1 MRTKKFLH
9 LLIAIPFLIFCTSCN
24 NEDEYTN
31 NKPIVSN
38 PIVVIFENDVHC
50 AVDGYAKLVA
60 IREQQKSLTPYVTTV
75 SCGDFIQGDVV
86 GAISTGEH
94 IIDIMNQVNYDY
106 VTLGN
111 HEFDFG
117 VPRMF
122 ELMEKLDAQV
132 LDANFRE
139 VQTNQT
145 VFTPYE
151 IVTYEDVDIAYIGL
165 TTTSTLSISPKKF
178 QDESGAF
185 VYDFSKNTFYETAQ
199 KAINQA
205 RQEGADY
212 IVILSHLGIEAENDH
227 PNSLSL
233 IAQTTGIDV
242 VLDAHS
248 HSYIPDTL
256 IYNEAGHPVLMS
268 STGTKFQG
276 VGVLTLSSEGY
287 FSTRIESLENIA
299 PDTDIQA
306 FVDKIKAKVESEGN
320 TIMGRNEVSLSTHT
334 PTGTRMVRNRET
346 AIGNFC
352 ADAFR
357 IVLDTDIAIINGG
370 GIRDSISQGEVTFND
385 LKAVFP
391 FGNTASIGSM
401 TGQQLKDVL
410 EYSVSLLPNE
420 SGEFMHVSG
429 LKFEVDASITS
440 PVLTDENG
448 LYAGVDNTN
457 RRVSNIQILNHEGA
471 YEPIDLTRTY
481 TIAGFN
487 YHLVDGGGQGILNG
501 ANILAP
507 DMGQDIEILSI
518 YMQQYLGGTIDRRY
532 AETEGRIRI
541 IGKTCLEE

>member
-1 MRTKKFLH
+1 MQTKKFLH
-9 LLIAIPFLIFCTSCN
+9 LLIAIPFLAFCVSCN
-24 NEDEYTN
+24 NEDDYINDE
-31 NKPIVSN
+31 PLPSN
-38 PIVVIFENDVHC
+38 PIVIIYENDVHC
-50 AVDGYAKLVA
+50 AVDGYAKLA
-60 IREQQKSLTPYVTTV
+60 TIREQQKTLTPYVTTV

-86 GAISTGEH
+86 GAISTGGH
-94 IIDIMNQVNYDY
+94 IIDIMNLVEYDF

-122 ELMEKLDAQV
+122 ELTEKLNAQV
-132 LDANFRE
+132 IDANFWHIP
-139 VQTNQT
+139 TNT
-145 VFTPYE
+145 PVFPAYE

-165 TTTSTLSISPKKF
+165 TTTSTLSTNPKKF

-185 VYDFSKNTFYETAQ
+185 IYDFSKNTFYETAQ
-199 KAINQA
+199 RHINQA

-212 IVILSHLGIEAENDH
+212 IVVLSHLGNEPDDDH

-248 HSYIPDTL
+248 HSFLPDTL

-276 VGVLTLSSEGY
+276 VGILTLSPEGT
-287 FSTRIESLENIA
+287 FSTRIESLENVA
-299 PDTDIQA
+299 PDAGIQA
-306 FVDKIKAKVESEGN
+306 FVDDIKAKVESEGN
-320 TIMGRNEVSLSTHT
+320 TVIGHSEISLPTHT
-334 PTGTRMVRNRET
+334 PTGDRMVRTQET

-357 IVLDTDIAIINGG
+357 IVLDTDIAFINGG
-370 GIRDSISQGEVTFND
+370 GIRDSISQGEVSFND

-401 TGQQLKDVL
+401 TGRQLLDVL
-410 EYSVSLLPNE
+410 EFSVSQLPNE
-420 SGEFMHVSG
+420 SGEFLHVSG
-429 LKFEVDASITS
+429 MKFEADASIPS
-440 PVLTDENG
+440 PVYTDGNG
-448 LYAGVDNTN
+448 LFVGVDDTG
-457 RRVSNIQILNHEGA
+457 RRVSNTQILNKEGT
-471 YEPIDLTRTY
+471 YEPIDLNRTY

-487 YHLVDGGGQGILNG
+487 YHLVDGGGLGILNG
-501 ANILAP
+501 ANIIAS

-518 YMQQYLGGTIDRRY
+518 YVQQYLEGKIDRRY
-532 AETEGRIRI
+532 ADKEGRIRI
-541 IGKTCLEE
+541 TQ

>member
-9 LLIAIPFLIFCTSCN
+9 LLIAIPFLIFCISCN
-24 NEDEYTN
+24 NEDDYTN
-31 NKPIVSN
+31 NKPIASN
-38 PIVVIFENDVHC
+38 PIVIIYENDVHC
-50 AVDGYAKLVA
+50 AVDGYAKLA
-60 IREQQKSLTPYVTTV
+60 TIREQQKALTLYVTTV

-86 GAISTGEH
+86 GAISTGGH

-165 TTTSTLSISPKKF
+165 TTTSTLSSSPKKF

-199 KAINQA
+199 KSINQA

-212 IVILSHLGIEAENDH
+212 IVILSHLGIEPDNDH

-256 IYNEAGHPVLMS
+256 IYNGAGQPVLMS

-276 VGVLTLSSEGY
+276 VGVLTLSPEGN
-287 FSTRIESLENIA
+287 FSTRIESLENVA

-320 TIMGRNEVSLSTHT
+320 TVMGRNEVSLPTHS
-334 PTGTRMVRNRET
+334 PTGIRMVRNRET

-357 IVLDTDIAIINGG
+357 IVLDTDIAFINGG
-370 GIRDSISQGEVTFND
+370 GIRDSISQGDVTFND

-401 TGQQLKDVL
+401 TGRQLKDVL
-410 EYSVSLLPNE
+410 EYSVSQLPNE

-429 LKFEVDASITS
+429 LKFEVDASIPS
-440 PVLTDENG
+440 PVSTDENG
-448 LYAGVDNTN
+448 LYAEVGDTD
-457 RRVSNIQILNHEGA
+457 RRVSNIQILNHEGT

-501 ANILAP
+501 ASILAS

-532 AETEGRIRI
+532 TETEGRILI
-541 IGKTCLEE
+541 TGETCLEE

>member
-1 MRTKKFLH
+1 MQTQKYLY
-9 LLIAIPFLIFCTSCN
+9 LLIAIPFLAFCVSCN
-24 NEDEYTN
+24 NEDDYINDE
-31 NKPIVSN
+31 PSISN
-38 PIVVIFENDVHC
+38 PIVVIYENDAHC
-50 AVDGYAKLVA
+50 AVDGYAKLAA
-60 IREQQKSLTPYVTTV
+60 IREQQKTLTPYVTTV
-75 SCGDFIQGDVV
+75 SCGDFIQGDLV

-94 IIDIMNQVNYDY
+94 IIDIMNQVNYDF

-117 VPRMF
+117 IPRIF
-122 ELMEKLDAQV
+122 ELTEKLNAQV
-132 LDANFRE
+132 LNANFRE
-139 VQTNQT
+139 VQTNQL

-151 IVTYEDVDIAYIGL
+151 IVTYENVDIAYIGL

-199 KAINQA
+199 NSINQA

-212 IVILSHLGIEAENDH
+212 VVVLSHLGDVPDNDH

-248 HSYIPDTL
+248 HNYIPDTL

-276 VGVLTLSSEGY
+276 IGVLTLSAEGE
-287 FSTRIESLENIA
+287 FSTRIESLENVT
-299 PDTDIQA
+299 PDAGIQA
-306 FVDKIKAKVESEGN
+306 FVDEIKAKVESEGN
-320 TIMGRNEVSLSTHT
+320 TLMGHSEVSLPTHT
-334 PTGTRMVRNRET
+334 PTDTRMVRDRET

-357 IVLDTDIAIINGG
+357 IVLDTDIAFINGG
-370 GIRDSISQGEVTFND
+370 GIRDSISRGEVTFND

-401 TGQQLKDVL
+401 TGKQLLDVL
-410 EYSVSLLPNE
+410 EYSVSQLPSE

-429 LKFEVDASITS
+429 LKFEVNASIPS
-440 PVLTDENG
+440 PVFTDENG
-448 LYAGVDNTN
+448 LFAGVNDTG
-457 RRVSNIQILNHEGA
+457 RRVSNIQILNKKGT

-487 YHLVDGGGQGILNG
+487 YHLVDGGGLGILSG
-501 ANILAP
+501 ASILAP

-518 YMQQYLGGTIDRRY
+518 YMQQYLGGRIDRRY
-532 AETEGRIRI
+532 ANTEGRIFI
-541 IGKTCLEE
+541 TK